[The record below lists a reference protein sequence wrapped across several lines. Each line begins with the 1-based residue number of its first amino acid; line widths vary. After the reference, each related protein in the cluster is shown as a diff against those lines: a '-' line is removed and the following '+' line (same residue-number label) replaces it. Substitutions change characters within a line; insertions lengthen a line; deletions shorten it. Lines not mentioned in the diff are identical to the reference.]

1 MRDYI
6 KPRKPTADELYLEAL
21 RIRIDYVKAG
31 VQLDFNFNSNTSKE
45 TERALE
51 HYRKKA
57 GVEE

>member
-31 VQLDFNFNSNTSKE
+31 VQFNLNFNSYTSDE
-45 TERALE
+45 TKIALA
-51 HYRKKA
+51 HYKKKA
-57 GVEE
+57 GFE